1 MTLLERLLLAV
12 VEELD
17 DDDPFLVIGVGKNQI
32 ELRWEDDDNADQQ

>member
-12 VEELD
+12 VNELG